1 MLHRDPESMKS
12 LLVSILPALLFVNCG
27 GEQLGTY
34 SGGGP
39 SGEGGGV
46 ESGGGS
52 GESGTFSEAGS
63 VSDSSVVDETG
74 SFPDAGSPPDA
85 PVTQPDTGVIGMK
98 CKPGPS
104 SGTGGPGGSCST
116 SLSETCA
123 DGTTYEAECKCP
135 GAICSCSFSMG
146 STGGGGGGSPYAGC
160 SSDCSDPNR
169 AWEACGFPH

>member
-1 MLHRDPESMKS
+1 MKS
-12 LLVSILPALLFVNCG
+12 LLVSILAALLFVSCG

-46 ESGGGS
+46 ESGGDETG
-52 GESGTFSEAGS
+52 GDETGG
-63 VSDSSVVDETG
+63 DETG
-74 SFPDAGSPPDA
+74 SFPEAGSPPDA
-85 PVTQPDTGVIGMK
+85 SVTQPDTGVIGMK

-123 DGTTYEAECKCP
+123 DGTTYEATCKCP

-146 STGGGGGGSPYAGC
+146 STGAGGGGMTYTGC